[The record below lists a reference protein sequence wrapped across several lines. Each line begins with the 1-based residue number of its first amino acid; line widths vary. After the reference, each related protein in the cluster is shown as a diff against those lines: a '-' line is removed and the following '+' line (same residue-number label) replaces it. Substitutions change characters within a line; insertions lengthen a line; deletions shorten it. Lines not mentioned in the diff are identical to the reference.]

1 MFVSPNELGWQ
12 LGQFARITRS
22 VRLFGV
28 VKDDAERIAPS
39 GANAAHTVAEI
50 YAVKAARPLDRTV
63 VMNSKSD
70 TISLA

>member
-1 MFVSPNELGWQ
+1 M
-12 LGQFARITRS
+12 FARITRS

-63 VMNSKSD
+63 MNSKGD